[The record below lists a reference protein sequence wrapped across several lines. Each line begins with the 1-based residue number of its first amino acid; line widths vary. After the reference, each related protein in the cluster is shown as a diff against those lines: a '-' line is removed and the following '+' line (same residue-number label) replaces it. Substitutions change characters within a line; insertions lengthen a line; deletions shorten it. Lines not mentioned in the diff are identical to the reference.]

1 MANGKFPL
9 SSALA
14 NKFGKYAIN
23 FKSLHNVNTIH
34 V

>member
-9 SSALA
+9 SLALVD
-14 NKFGKYAIN
+14 KFGKYAIN
-23 FKSLHNVNTIH
+23 FESLHNVNTIH